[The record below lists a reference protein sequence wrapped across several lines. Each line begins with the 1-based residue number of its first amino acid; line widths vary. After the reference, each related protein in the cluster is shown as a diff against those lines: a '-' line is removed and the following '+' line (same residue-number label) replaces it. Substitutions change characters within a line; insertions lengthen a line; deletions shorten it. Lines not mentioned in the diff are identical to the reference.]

1 MRGLFQGIRDWHDA
15 GAAGVS
21 GVDVET
27 GRGWVEEPGRPKE
40 TRCPLW
46 CREPGEEELL
56 LSLSDEHWEAATGSA
71 PGYRYFF
78 NNGSFPWQ
86 RRSEGWGAD

>member
-1 MRGLFQGIRDWHDA
+1 MMQEQQVCR
-15 GAAGVS
+15 
-21 GVDVET
+21 VDVET
-27 GRGWVEEPGRPKE
+27 GRGWVEELGRPKE

-71 PGYRYFF
+71 LGCRYFF
-78 NNGSFPWQ
+78 NNGSCPC
-86 RRSEGWGAD
+86 RAGLRDGVLTDATL